1 VVAHKEH
8 VFPPVGAAENSLTLR
23 HMPPKGSV
31 LDAHQ
36 ESSIKQDESDK
47 RGQESEVSIE
57 KHTEVHGNA
66 IDGASCGLN
75 HLAFGEF
82 HVEQKATHH
91 EKYLDDQAAVLEYRG
106 LEPEEELLVVL
117 GIFYRYRHEDH

>member
-8 VFPPVGAAENSLTLR
+8 VLPPVGATENPLALG

-36 ESSIKQDESDK
+36 ESSIEQDESDK
-47 RGQESEVSIE
+47 RRQESKVSVE
-57 KHTEVHGNA
+57 KHTKVHTNA

-91 EKYLDDQAAVLEYRG
+91 EKYLDDQAAVLEY
-106 LEPEEELLVVL
+106 
-117 GIFYRYRHEDH
+117 